1 MKKRYY
7 PYIYGG
13 IAGVMTF
20 IAMFYICRHSFAL
33 TNTQSLVW
41 GIIGAILVFVSS
53 SYTEYAIAESDT
65 PRSYD
70 VLLVAVGDGINYGDS
85 NALKLTLRTKLHF
98 MVNGD
103 NEIDFVGNGSDS
115 YALYSGDTLL
125 IDNIESGAATR
136 QIAALEPAVVRKNGA
151 VCNNGHGPLRHT
163 LEYKRKL
170 HAGPN
175 PRPVERRPYDDA
187 TCHQY

>member
-53 SYTEYAIAESDT
+53 SYTEYAIAEIQRISDKYHLDEKFL
-65 PRSYD
+65 SG
-70 VLLVAVGDGINYGDS
+70 L
-85 NALKLTLRTKLHF
+85 TKLSPSYFRVADDHLHLTAPRYLWPRILKTLQKY
-98 MVNGD
+98 D
-103 NEIDFVGNGSDS
+103 RERKQAEDFH
-115 YALYSGDTLL
+115 L
-125 IDNIESGAATR
+125 
-136 QIAALEPAVVRKNGA
+136 
-151 VCNNGHGPLRHT
+151 
-163 LEYKRKL
+163 
-170 HAGPN
+170 
-175 PRPVERRPYDDA
+175 
-187 TCHQY
+187 

>member
-53 SYTEYAIAESDT
+53 SYTEYAIAEIQRISDKYHLDEEFL
-65 PRSYD
+65 S
-70 VLLVAVGDGINYGDS
+70 
-85 NALKLTLRTKLHF
+85 ALTKLSPSYFRVADDHLHLTAPRYLWPRILKALQKYDRERKQ
-98 MVNGD
+98 V
-103 NEIDFVGNGSDS
+103 EDFH
-115 YALYSGDTLL
+115 L
-125 IDNIESGAATR
+125 
-136 QIAALEPAVVRKNGA
+136 
-151 VCNNGHGPLRHT
+151 
-163 LEYKRKL
+163 
-170 HAGPN
+170 
-175 PRPVERRPYDDA
+175 
-187 TCHQY
+187 

>member
-53 SYTEYAIAESDT
+53 SYTEYAIAEIQRISDKYHLDEEFLSGLT
-65 PRSYD
+65 KLSPSYF
-70 VLLVAVGDGINYGDS
+70 LVADDHLHLTAPRYLWPRILK
-85 NALKLTLRTKLHF
+85 ALQKYDH
-98 MVNGD
+98 
-103 NEIDFVGNGSDS
+103 E
-115 YALYSGDTLL
+115 
-125 IDNIESGAATR
+125 
-136 QIAALEPAVVRKNGA
+136 RKQAENF
-151 VCNNGHGPLRHT
+151 HL
-163 LEYKRKL
+163 
-170 HAGPN
+170 
-175 PRPVERRPYDDA
+175 
-187 TCHQY
+187 